1 MRVQISPQ
9 VQKLRY
15 QLGERGNELR
25 RALESLKSNPIPDW
39 VRKVEGYEARYEF
52 FMAGYWVIY
61 EIQQDRGETVIV
73 VSAMEETI

>member
-1 MRVQISPQ
+1 MRVHISSQ

-15 QLGERGNELR
+15 QLGEAGNELR
-25 RALESLKSNPIPDW
+25 QALESLKTNPTPEW
-39 VRKVEGYEARYEF
+39 ARKVEEYESRYEF

-61 EIQQDRGETVIV
+61 EIKQDRGETVIV